1 MNLNKYAAVIVSV
14 ITAAS
19 SCMITGNAVSDTD
32 IAGLKKV
39 IAGENKIDLS
49 YDFDNNGDID
59 IFDLVKMKNYIINE
73 NNSGGETVNYEYSA
87 SEKYVKFVGR
97 YFTDKNNTAW
107 LVQSGSAVE
116 FTISGVSAEITVA
129 GDSMVDSEEK
139 YRPRYAVY
147 VDGEL
152 IEDSILSTYEKTIKL
167 FDGDTPRK
175 ADVKIIHLSEA
186 NNGAVGIKNIS
197 VSSSSANPVVP
208 AAEKNLKIE
217 FIGDSI
223 TCAYGVEAKSQ
234 NDPYSTSTE
243 NFMKSYAYLTA
254 EKLDA
259 DYSAVSYSGHGVIS
273 GYTSSERNTES
284 LVPDCYEFVGK
295 LPDYMQKWDFEKHQN
310 DVVVINLGTNDYSY
324 LKNDLENLSD
334 DFVKGYTDFLKM
346 VRSKN
351 PDAYIICTM
360 GTMGGEDIYPLI
372 EKAVENFR
380 SENDDRIMCYLSA
393 VQKTA
398 NGYGADW
405 HPSEITQQQI
415 AYVLADKICEALGME
430 SDKVGLDFAENGKY
444 DVVINSD
451 SGANAAFY
459 VGYDKSFWINMV
471 MGGEKT
477 SDIQAYVGEMNLM
490 SGKYRLEFDYTTGLT
505 KEIPVYVKQHGSD
518 SCYLSDTVNSD
529 TSTAHYSKEFTVDSS
544 AENCKIVFEL
554 GKDNYYN
561 ATFSNITLVKIS

>member
-1 MNLNKYAAVIVSV
+1 MNLKKYAAVLISVTTAVSC
-14 ITAAS
+14 
-19 SCMITGNAVSDTD
+19 CMITGNAVSDTD
-32 IAGLKKV
+32 IPELKKI
-39 IAGENKIDLS
+39 IAGESDVDLS
-49 YDFDNNGDID
+49 YDFDDNGSID
-59 IFDLVKMKNYIINE
+59 IFDLVKMKNYIINNNASEGE
-73 NNSGGETVNYEYSA
+73 NVLSEYSV
-87 SEKYVKFVGR
+87 SEKYVKFTGR
-97 YFTDKNNTAW
+97 YFTDKNDTAW

-116 FTISGVSAEITVA
+116 FTVSGVSAEITLA
-129 GDSMVDSEEK
+129 GDSAVDSEEK

-152 IEDSILSTYEKTIKL
+152 VEDSLLSTYEKTIKL
-167 FDGDTPRK
+167 FDGDNQRK
-175 ADVKIIHLSEA
+175 ADVKVIHLSEA

-197 VSSSSANPVVP
+197 VSSSASEPVVP
-208 AAEKNLKIE
+208 AAEKDLKIE

-234 NDPYSTSTE
+234 NDPYSTATE

-254 EKLDA
+254 EKLNA
-259 DYSAVSYSGHGVIS
+259 DYSAVSYSGYGVIS

-295 LPDYMQKWDFEKHQN
+295 LPEYMQKWDFEKNPN

-334 DFVKGYTDFLKM
+334 DFTEGYTDFLEM

-360 GTMGGEDIYPLI
+360 GTMGGEEIYPFI

-380 SENDDRIMCYLSA
+380 SANDDRIMCYLSA

-405 HPSEITQQQI
+405 HPSEITQQQS
-415 AYVLADKICEALGME
+415 AYVLADRICEALGIE

-444 DVVINSD
+444 DVLINSE

-477 SDIQAYVGEMNLM
+477 SDIQAYIGEMNLI
-490 SGKYRLEFDYTTGLT
+490 SGKYRLEFDYTSGIT
-505 KEIPVYVKQHGSD
+505 KEIPVYVKQNGS
-518 SCYLSDTVNSD
+518 SEYYFSDTISSD
-529 TSTAHYSKEFTVDSS
+529 TSAAHYSEEFTVDNA
-544 AENCKIVFEL
+544 AEKCEIVFEL
-554 GKDNYYN
+554 GKDDYYN
-561 ATFSNITLVKIS
+561 VTFSNITLIKIS

>member
-1 MNLNKYAAVIVSV
+1 MNLKKYAAVLISV

-19 SCMITGNAVSDTD
+19 CCMITGNAVSDTD
-32 IAGLKKV
+32 IPELKKI
-39 IAGENKIDLS
+39 IAGESDIDLS
-49 YDFDNNGDID
+49 YDFDDNGSID
-59 IFDLVKMKNYIINE
+59 IFDLVKMKNYIIND
-73 NNSGGETVNYEYSA
+73 NASGGETVLSEYSA
-87 SEKYVKFVGR
+87 SEKYVKFTGR
-97 YFTDKNNTAW
+97 YFTDKNDTAW

-116 FTISGVSAEITVA
+116 FTVSGVSAGITLA
-129 GDSMVDSEEK
+129 GDSAVDSEEK

-152 IEDSILSTYEKTIKL
+152 VEDSLLSTYEKTIKL
-167 FDGDTPRK
+167 FDGDTQRK
-175 ADVKIIHLSEA
+175 ADVKVIHLSEA

-197 VSSSSANPVVP
+197 VSSSSPKPVVP
-208 AAEKNLKIE
+208 AAGKDLKIE

-234 NDPYSTSTE
+234 NDPYSTATE

-254 EKLDA
+254 EKLNA

-295 LPDYMQKWDFEKHQN
+295 LPEYMQKWDFEKNPN

-334 DFVKGYTDFLKM
+334 DFTEGYTDFLEM

-360 GTMGGEDIYPLI
+360 GTMGGEEIYPFI

-380 SENDDRIMCYLSA
+380 SANDDRIMCYLSA

-405 HPSEITQQQI
+405 HPSEITQQQS
-415 AYVLADKICEALGME
+415 AYVLADKICEALGIE

-444 DVVINSD
+444 DVLINSE

-477 SDIQAYVGEMNLM
+477 SDIQAYVGEMNLT
-490 SGKYRLEFDYTTGLT
+490 SGKYRLEFDYTSGIT
-505 KEIPVYVKQHGSD
+505 KEIPVYVKQNGS
-518 SCYLSDTVNSD
+518 SECYFSDTISSD
-529 TSTAHYSKEFTVDSS
+529 TSTAHYSEEFTVDSA
-544 AENCKIVFEL
+544 AENCEIVFEL
-554 GKDNYYN
+554 GKDDYYN
-561 ATFSNITLVKIS
+561 ATFSNITLIKIS